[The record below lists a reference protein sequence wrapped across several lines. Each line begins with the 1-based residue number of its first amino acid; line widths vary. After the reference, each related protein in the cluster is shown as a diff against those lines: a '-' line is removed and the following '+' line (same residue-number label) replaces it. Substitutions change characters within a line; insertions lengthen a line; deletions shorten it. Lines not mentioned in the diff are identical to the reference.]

1 MDINEFKDKLFEGKM
16 TRREAH
22 KVLAAAGITAV
33 TLPAMRR
40 PALAAAGDDITL
52 FTWGGYEDDI
62 FAKEY
67 RESYGSKPNIAM
79 FSDQSEALAKIRA
92 GFHVDVVWP
101 CISKI
106 KIWHDAGVVAPLDT
120 SLLSHWDEL
129 VPSLTT
135 LPTASLPDGTP
146 LFAPVDFGQTSI
158 IVRADLAPE
167 YADEENHTWGIFL
180 DEKYKGKLAMFDA
193 VEDHFNLMAIYLG
206 IDFTDMND
214 AEIDQ
219 VSDVVRKTIP
229 NIRILA
235 SDTTTMTQALF
246 SGEIVASA
254 AWNGMM
260 LTASQEMEKT
270 GEHGKYVWMK
280 PKEGAL
286 TWVCG
291 LTIHPDA
298 KEDGNWEQ
306 AHALVDAYL
315 APESQYHELIE
326 WGYGVSNELAYKY
339 PDITEAYLNSIGL
352 SADVDAYLADGVFST
367 YQARFSEIV
376 TRYDE
381 LLAGF

>member
-1 MDINEFKDKLFEGKM
+1 MDVTEFNDKLLEGKLSRRQVHKILASVGVTAM
-16 TRREAH
+16 T
-22 KVLAAAGITAV
+22 I
-33 TLPAMRR
+33 PAMGR
-40 PALAAAGDDITL
+40 PALADGSDVTL
-52 FTWGGYEDDI
+52 FTWGGYDDENFGAGYTEKFGSPPS
-62 FAKEY
+62 FAL
-67 RESYGSKPNIAM
+67 
-79 FSDQSEALAKIRA
+79 FSDQPEALAKMRA
-92 GFHVDVVWP
+92 GFHADVVFP

-106 KIWHDAGVVAPLDT
+106 KIWYDAGVIEPLDT
-120 SLLSHWDEL
+120 SMLSHWDEL
-129 VPSLTT
+129 VPALTT
-135 LPTASLPDGTP
+135 LPTAVLPDGKP

-167 YADEENHTWGIFL
+167 YAAEENHTWGIFL
-180 DEKYKGKLAMFDA
+180 DEKYKGRLAMFDA

-214 AEIDQ
+214 EEIDR
-219 VSDVVRKTIP
+219 VSDVVRQTIP

-260 LTASQEMEKT
+260 ATASGEMEKT
-270 GEHGKYVWMK
+270 GEQGKYVWMK

-291 LTIHPDA
+291 LTIHPDT
-298 KEDGNWEQ
+298 KTNGLWEK

-315 APESQYHELIE
+315 AVDSQHFELTQ
-326 WGYGVSNELAYKY
+326 WGYGVSNANVYKM
-339 PDITEAYLNSIGL
+339 DDVTEEYLNSIGL
-352 SADVDAYLADGVFST
+352 TSDVEGYLADGVFSSH
-367 YQARFSEIV
+367 QARFSEIV
-376 TRYDE
+376 TRYEE

>member
-1 MDINEFKDKLFEGKM
+1 MDVTEFKDKLLEGKLSRRQVHKILASVGVTAM
-16 TRREAH
+16 T
-22 KVLAAAGITAV
+22 V
-33 TLPAMRR
+33 PAMGR
-40 PALAAAGDDITL
+40 PALADGSDVTL
-52 FTWGGYEDDI
+52 FTWGGYDDEN
-62 FAKEY
+62 FGAEY
-67 RESYGSKPNIAM
+67 TQKFGSPPSYAL
-79 FSDQSEALAKIRA
+79 FSDQSEALAKMRA
-92 GFHVDVVWP
+92 GFHADVVFP

-106 KIWHDAGVVAPLDT
+106 KIWYDAGVIEPLDT
-120 SLLSHWDEL
+120 SMLSHWDEL
-129 VPSLTT
+129 VPALTT
-135 LPTASLPDGTP
+135 LPTAVLPDGRP

-167 YADEENHTWGIFL
+167 YAAEENHTWGIFL
-180 DEKYKGKLAMFDA
+180 DEKYKGRLAMFDA

-214 AEIDQ
+214 EEIDR
-219 VSDVVRKTIP
+219 VADVVRQTIP

-260 LTASQEMEKT
+260 ATASAEMEKT
-270 GEHGKYVWMK
+270 GEQGKYIWMK

-291 LTIHPDA
+291 LTIHPDT
-298 KEDGNWEQ
+298 KTNGLWEK

-315 APESQYHELIE
+315 ATDSQYFELTE
-326 WGYGVSNELAYKY
+326 WGYGVSNANVYKM
-339 PDITEAYLNSIGL
+339 DGVTEEYLTSIGL
-352 SADVDAYLADGVFST
+352 TSDVEGYLADGIFSS
-367 YQARFSEIV
+367 YQKRFSEIV
-376 TRYDE
+376 TRYEE